1 MIDYDKEHRNCS
13 HDLKLTFPFHA
24 LLNLYTRF
32 TMQKYKKNKKN
43 KDIQLF
49 FAIFASVLL
58 IIELYNMEREDIL
71 KRVEEIFRE
80 ELGQNNLVLTDETTA
95 DDVEGWDSLSHVQLV
110 AVMEDAFG
118 IEFSSRE
125 ILSWDN
131 VGDLIDSI
139 QKKV

>member
-1 MIDYDKEHRNCS
+1 M
-13 HDLKLTFPFHA
+13 
-24 LLNLYTRF
+24 
-32 TMQKYKKNKKN
+32 
-43 KDIQLF
+43 
-49 FAIFASVLL
+49 
-58 IIELYNMEREDIL
+58 
-71 KRVEEIFRE
+71 
-80 ELGQNNLVLTDETTA
+80 LTDETTA

>member
-1 MIDYDKEHRNCS
+1 
-13 HDLKLTFPFHA
+13 
-24 LLNLYTRF
+24 
-32 TMQKYKKNKKN
+32 
-43 KDIQLF
+43 
-49 FAIFASVLL
+49 
-58 IIELYNMEREDIL
+58 MERSEIL

-80 ELGQNNLVLTDETTA
+80 ELGQDALVLTDETTA
-95 DDVEGWDSLSHVQLV
+95 EDVEGWDSLSHVQLV

-139 QKKV
+139 QKKVCCSMSSYNCCFLTCIQISQEAGKMVWYSYFLRISQFACDPYSQRVSHSQ

>member
-1 MIDYDKEHRNCS
+1 
-13 HDLKLTFPFHA
+13 
-24 LLNLYTRF
+24 
-32 TMQKYKKNKKN
+32 MQGNN
-43 KDIQLF
+43 
-49 FAIFASVLL
+49 LL
-58 IIELYNMEREDIL
+58 IRIHMERSEIL

-80 ELGQNNLVLTDETTA
+80 ELGQSDIVLTDETTA
-95 DDVEGWDSLSHVQLV
+95 EDVEGWDSLSHVQLV